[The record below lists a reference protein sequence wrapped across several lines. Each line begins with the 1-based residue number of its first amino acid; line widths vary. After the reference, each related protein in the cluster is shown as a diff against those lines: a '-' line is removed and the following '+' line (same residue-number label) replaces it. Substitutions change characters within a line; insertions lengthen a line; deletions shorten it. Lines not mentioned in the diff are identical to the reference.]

1 MIFVVG
7 NSRSGTTLLGRML
20 DRHSNVCT
28 FEELHFFE
36 QMVDSKTIRERPHW
50 PRDKRRQAIER
61 LLTSARDNV
70 FAKVQPGLFTAEAE
84 EILNE
89 TNASDVIS
97 AYATMLDRIT
107 RASGKAIPCEQTP
120 RYLYVAEEILEA
132 FPDAVMVCMVRD
144 PRAVLASQKNKW
156 RRYSIARDRMPLF
169 WAFRAWVNY
178 HPKTM
183 ALMWASA
190 SRRARQLE
198 KHPRAIVIQYEML
211 LSDPRRQLQG
221 LCDLAGI
228 NFEEEMMEVALIGS
242 STASDKPDQIG
253 VDASRV
259 DAWRNGSLTPSE
271 LAICEAT
278 TAKEMDFW
286 DYTPVARPMPAPTQ
300 LFHTVGFLVKSGTA
314 LLLNIRRFKNLRETI
329 KRRLA

>member
-1 MIFVVG
+1 MIFIVG

-20 DRHSNVCT
+20 DNHSNVRT

-36 QMVDSKTIRERPHW
+36 QMVDSKTIRERPNW
-50 PRDKRRQAIER
+50 PLDKRRQVIER
-61 LLTSARDNV
+61 LLTSADDNV
-70 FAKVQPGLFTAEAE
+70 FAKVKPGHFTAEAE

-89 TNASDVIS
+89 TRAPDIVS

-107 RASGKAIPCEQTP
+107 RRSGKTVPCEQTP

-156 RRYSIARDRMPLF
+156 RRYRIARDRMPLF
-169 WAFRAWVNY
+169 WALRAWVNY

-190 SRRARQLE
+190 SRRARQLQ
-198 KHPRAIVIQYEML
+198 KHPRAIVIQYEKL
-211 LSDPRRQLQG
+211 LSDPRSQLKAI
-221 LCDLAGI
+221 CELAGI
-228 NFEEEMMEVALIGS
+228 EFEEEMIQVALIGS
-242 STASDKPDQIG
+242 STAVDKPDQLG

-278 TAKEMDFW
+278 TAKEMAYW
-286 DYTPVARPMPAPTQ
+286 GYTPVARPMTAPVRV
-300 LFHTVGFLVKSGTA
+300 FHTVGFMVKSGTA
-314 LLLNIRRFKNLRETI
+314 LLLNVRRFKNLRETI